1 MPGFWPCCPTPT
13 GTSESAAVNV
23 ILLEPIG
30 NLGSLGDEVSV
41 KRASPAT
48 ICCRKARPCRPRRKT
63 AMPSRRGGRSWSRR
77 PANGGRRPRIAA
89 SVCRKSS
96 SPSPPRAAEE
106 GRLYGSVGAR
116 EIAAALTAQ
125 GIEVHRSEVRLPDG
139 VIRNIGDYQVAV
151 QLHSDLTITIPISVI
166 AE

>member
-1 MPGFWPCCPTPT
+1 MPGFWPCCRTPT

-41 KRASPAT
+41 KRGFARNYLLPQGKAVPAT
-48 ICCRKARPCRPRRKT
+48 EENRHAFEARRAELEQAASERR
-63 AMPSRRGGRSWSRR
+63 AAAQDRGQRLQEVEL
-77 PANGGRRPRIAA
+77 AIAA
-89 SVCRKSS
+89 
-96 SPSPPRAAEE
+96 RAAEE

>member
-1 MPGFWPCCPTPT
+1 M
-13 GTSESAAVNV
+13 NV

-30 NLGSLGDEVSV
+30 NLGVIGDEVKV
-41 KRASPAT
+41 KRGFARNYLLPQGKAVPAT
-48 ICCRKARPCRPRRKT
+48 EEHRQAFEARRAELEQAASERR
-63 AMPSRRGGRSWSRR
+63 AAAEDRGQKLREVTL
-77 PANGGRRPRIAA
+77 AIAA
-89 SVCRKSS
+89 
-96 SPSPPRAAEE
+96 RAAEE

-139 VIRNIGDYQVAV
+139 VIRKTGDYEVAV
-151 QLHSDLTITIPISVI
+151 QLRSDLTITIPISVM